1 MIRKLWKKNCGR
13 KIMAGIL
20 TCALMIS
27 CVGVKTTRAA
37 NNWMPNIT
45 ASSAVNNKKEILCIG
60 NSMTFYNDTPFL
72 LRKMT
77 GSNVVVNYLTW
88 SGQSLYKH
96 GEWINKVLK
105 SGGIYSNFKNSLTT
119 QDKAA
124 LVKDGNASTFNEERA
139 KKRFNWYASALFKD
153 YTNETN
159 TKKLTPISY
168 DYVVLQDLTD
178 NLKDTTNFN
187 SYINNSSAALSR
199 DYFKATWKGGL
210 CRDIYELRS
219 NGATHG
225 ATKYIINATYT
236 SVKNQKLSAA
246 ETLQT
251 KIDNQADKVKGALAT
266 GFSVPGGSTYT
277 LGSGDV
283 KVAYTGDVVLSYL
296 HNTKGNGIT
305 CTASNI
311 STMIH
316 SDYKHPKYAASI
328 MQAATIYRVIFG
340 SLPSYLTLTSVTPA
354 FNLSDCLAADE
365 AKHLPTSS
373 DYTFVKNNNATLY
386 QYVQNYGTTTKAA
399 WK

>member
-1 MIRKLWKKNCGR
+1 
-13 KIMAGIL
+13 MAGIL

-60 NSMTFYNDTPFL
+60 NSMTFYNNTPFL

-105 SGGIYSNFKNSLTT
+105 SGGIYSNFKNSLKTP

-124 LVKDGNASTFNEERA
+124 LVKNGDASIFNEERA

-168 DYVVLQDLTD
+168 DYVVLQDLT
-178 NLKDTTNFN
+178 NNVKDTVNFN
-187 SYINNSSAALSR
+187 SYKNASGQISR
-199 DYFKATWKGGL
+199 DFFKNTWKGGL
-210 CRDIYELRS
+210 CRVIYELRS

-236 SVKNQKLSAA
+236 KVENKNLSEA
-246 ETLQT
+246 EKVQT
-251 KIDNQADKVKGALAT
+251 KIDNQAEKMKNDLARN
-266 GFSVPGGSTYT
+266 FDVPGGKTYT

-283 KVAYTGDVVLSYL
+283 KAAYTGDVVLSCL
-296 HNTKGNGIT
+296 HKEKDIKF
-305 CTASNI
+305 SNLI
-311 STMIH
+311 CG
-316 SDYKHPKYAASI
+316 DLKHPRYAASI
-328 MQAATIYRVIFG
+328 MQAATIYIVIFG
-340 SLPSYLTLTSVTPA
+340 KLPSYLELSSSKQVIPA
-354 FNLSDCLAADE
+354 LDLSYCVAADE
-365 AKHLPTSS
+365 AKYLPTSS

-386 QYVQNYGTTTKAA
+386 SYVQSYGTTTKAA

>member
-1 MIRKLWKKNCGR
+1 MIRKLWKKNCGK

-20 TCALMIS
+20 ACALMIS

-60 NSMTFYNDTPFL
+60 NSMTFYNNTPFL

-105 SGGIYSNFKNSLTT
+105 SGGIYNNFINGLTT

-124 LVKDGNASTFNEERA
+124 LVKTGNASIFDVNKA
-139 KKRFNWYASALFKD
+139 KKRYNWYASALFKD

-168 DYVVLQDLTD
+168 DYVVLQDCTD
-178 NLKDTTNFN
+178 NVKDTSNFN

-225 ATKYIINATYT
+225 STKYIINAIYT
-236 SVKNQKLSAA
+236 SVKGKKLSAA

-251 KIDNQADKVKGALAT
+251 KIDNQAVKLKDALAG
-266 GFSVPGGSTYT
+266 GFNVPGGKTYT
-277 LGSGDV
+277 LGSADV

-311 STMIH
+311 STMIRD
-316 SDYKHPKYAASI
+316 DYKHPKYAASI

-340 SLPSYLTLTSVTPA
+340 NLPSYLTLSSVTPA
-354 FNLSDCLAADE
+354 MDLSDCVAANE